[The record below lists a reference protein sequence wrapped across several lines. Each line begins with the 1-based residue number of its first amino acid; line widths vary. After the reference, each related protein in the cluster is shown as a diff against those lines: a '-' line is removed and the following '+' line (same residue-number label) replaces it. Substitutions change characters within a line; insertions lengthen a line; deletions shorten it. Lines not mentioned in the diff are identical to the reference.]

1 MGKKSQEYI
10 LNYEK
15 QELWIVNFFWLGYM
29 IYIVAFTISTTEK
42 VSYVLCNIFQIIGLI
57 TIVTT
62 SAFLV
67 QLRIENN
74 YLRIIFR
81 IYFLWLIGILL
92 RGFALNYDFLKLM
105 LFNPFESIFIY
116 LTPLIILFR
125 NQLLLLKRV
134 FWAIV
139 ILGIV
144 FILFDIIF
152 IKDLI
157 NPYYNLSS
165 QSRVEYF
172 SKTLSIPCGFILL
185 TYIYH
190 SNKRNYFAILIISL
204 TLFFALIRARRGLAL
219 LAFSSIIYSYL
230 IYYSYSKNKLYK
242 VAFFFL
248 ILIFVTLAAVYFK
261 NIVSY
266 LGDNRI
272 TGWFVDRVGE
282 STRSGVEE
290 YFYNDMKPL
299 DWTIGKGINGQYFC
313 PGVIVGEGTISVY
326 RRGIETDFLN
336 IILKGGIIS
345 LGLKLLIAIPA
356 MFLGFLKSKNL
367 LSKASAIWIMIYL
380 VFLYPSTVTSFT
392 LSYILLWI
400 SIGICYTKQVREM
413 SDDEIK
419 GKIFDVEA
427 VKLNNETKD
436 HF

>member
-1 MGKKSQEYI
+1 
-10 LNYEK
+10 
-15 QELWIVNFFWLGYM
+15 
-29 IYIVAFTISTTEK
+29 
-42 VSYVLCNIFQIIGLI
+42 
-57 TIVTT
+57 
-62 SAFLV
+62 
-67 QLRIENN
+67 
-74 YLRIIFR
+74 
-81 IYFLWLIGILL
+81 
-92 RGFALNYDFLKLM
+92 M

-299 DWTIGKGINGQYFC
+299 DWIIGKGINGQYFC

-380 VFLYPSTVTSFT
+380 VFLYQT
-392 LSYILLWI
+392 L
-400 SIGICYTKQVREM
+400 
-413 SDDEIK
+413 
-419 GKIFDVEA
+419 
-427 VKLNNETKD
+427 
-436 HF
+436 

>member
-1 MGKKSQEYI
+1 
-10 LNYEK
+10 
-15 QELWIVNFFWLGYM
+15 
-29 IYIVAFTISTTEK
+29 
-42 VSYVLCNIFQIIGLI
+42 
-57 TIVTT
+57 
-62 SAFLV
+62 
-67 QLRIENN
+67 
-74 YLRIIFR
+74 
-81 IYFLWLIGILL
+81 
-92 RGFALNYDFLKLM
+92 
-105 LFNPFESIFIY
+105 
-116 LTPLIILFR
+116 
-125 NQLLLLKRV
+125 
-134 FWAIV
+134 
-139 ILGIV
+139 
-144 FILFDIIF
+144 
-152 IKDLI
+152 
-157 NPYYNLSS
+157 
-165 QSRVEYF
+165 
-172 SKTLSIPCGFILL
+172 
-185 TYIYH
+185 
-190 SNKRNYFAILIISL
+190 LIISL

-299 DWTIGKGINGQYFC
+299 DWIIGKGINGQYFC